1 MNIETVTWVHHWT
14 DKTFSFK
21 TTRNKSFRFINGEFA
36 MIGLPSEEENGR
48 PLLRAYSIASANYE
62 DELEFLSIKVPD
74 GPLTSRLQHLK
85 VGDEVICMPKTT
97 GTLTIDNLTVA
108 DNLYLLSTATGLAPF
123 MSIIRDPETYEKF
136 KNVILVH
143 TTRTHEEH
151 TYIKEIQEVASVF
164 DLKYYDTCTQ
174 EDYIRKGRL
183 WEHIDLIT
191 NGGFNIATDRVMVCG
206 GPEMNYECRDYFE
219 EAGFVEGNLGEPN
232 DFVLERAF
240 VD

>member
-1 MNIETVTWVHHWT
+1 LNIETVTWVHHWT

-97 GTLTIDNLTVA
+97 GTLTIDNLTVG
-108 DNLYLLSTATGLAPF
+108 DNLYLLSTGTGLAPF

-143 TTRTHEEH
+143 TTRTHAEH
-151 TYIKEIQEVASVF
+151 TYIKQIEEVASVF
-164 DLKYYDTCTQ
+164 ALKYYDTCTQ
-174 EDYIRKGRL
+174 EEYIRKGRL

-191 NGGFNIATDRVMVCG
+191 NGGFNKETDRVMVCG

-219 EAGFVEGNLGEPN
+219 EHGFIEGNLGEPN

>member
-1 MNIETVTWVHHWT
+1 MNTEKVTWVHHWT

-21 TTRNKSFRFINGEFA
+21 TTRTQTFRFKNGEFA
-36 MIGLPSEEENGR
+36 MIGLMGEER

-85 VGDEVICMPKTT
+85 VGDEVLCMPKCT
-97 GTLTIDNLTVA
+97 GTLTIDNLTKT
-108 DNLYLLSTATGLAPF
+108 DNLYLLSTGTGLAPF

-143 TTRTHEEH
+143 TTRTHSEH
-151 TYIKEIQEVASVF
+151 TYTDVIQEMCNTFS
-164 DLKYYDTCTQ
+164 LTYYDTCTQ
-174 EDYIRKGRL
+174 EDYVRKGRF
-183 WEHIDLIT
+183 WEHIEEFT
-191 NGGFNIATDRVMVCG
+191 NGGFNRDTDRVMVCG
-206 GPEMNYECRDYFE
+206 GPDMNFECRDYFE
-219 EAGFVEGNLGEPN
+219 EAGFIEGNLGEAG